1 MFRPLQSEIL
11 ETQFWMVLQSF
22 LHILS
27 FIRAFKVC
35 TTCLHVELKEGV
47 ASVDE
52 FDKMAVLILV
62 VQVRRLLGEHIAY
75 AK

>member
-1 MFRPLQSEIL
+1 MDGS
-11 ETQFWMVLQSF
+11 QSF

-27 FIRAFKVC
+27 IIRAFKVC

-62 VQVRRLLGEHIAY
+62 VQVRRLLGERGFREIIY
-75 AK
+75 RRITE